1 MKWKCGFW
9 LSGLNWHDKKFKFV
23 ICINWSSFFLDFYPY
38 FCIYASIEKGK
49 KESSK
54 YSACSNYPLAL
65 TSQSH
70 HKTQKL
76 NSFHI
81 TFFFF
86 FYKVF
91 SSSLNN
97 TKFSSWLVGALL
109 YIRRRGSKKLE
120 AHHNGKR
127 ESDKSD
133 IEELA

>member
-86 FYKVF
+86 IKFFHQVWIIQNFLLDLLGHFYILEGGDPRNLKPITMVRGKVTRAT
-91 SSSLNN
+91 LKN
-97 TKFSSWLVGALL
+97 
-109 YIRRRGSKKLE
+109 
-120 AHHNGKR
+120 
-127 ESDKSD
+127 
-133 IEELA
+133 

>member
-86 FYKVF
+86 YKVF